1 MVINHLGEKHL
12 MFSDAELVKKCLQ
25 DDRQAFEELVS
36 RYQDKVYA
44 LSFRYMGNKDDAY
57 DMAQESFLKAYR
69 SLRSFKS
76 ESSFGTWM
84 YRITTNVCLDELR
97 HRKRRVVPLSFDE
110 PLAIRDGD
118 EVKKEVADP
127 SPTADILY
135 EQKEL
140 SHYIQ
145 TLLSQIKV
153 EYRTALILRDMMQF
167 TYEEIAEIL
176 NCSVGTVK
184 SRLSRARNILR
195 KSLADRE
202 LLP

>member
-1 MVINHLGEKHL
+1 MI
-12 MFSDAELVKKCLQ
+12 SDAELVIKCLQ
-25 DDRQAFEELVS
+25 DDAKAFEELVT
-36 RYQDKVYA
+36 RYQDKVYT

-76 ESSFGTWM
+76 DSSFGTWL

-97 HRKRRVVPLSFDE
+97 HRKRRLVPLSLDE
-110 PLAIRDGD
+110 PLAVRDGE
-118 EVKKEVADP
+118 EVVKEVADP
-127 SPTADILY
+127 SPNVDILY
-135 EQKEL
+135 EQEEF

-145 TLLSQIKV
+145 SILSQIKA
-153 EYRTALILRDMMQF
+153 EHRSALILRDMMQF
-167 TYEEIAEIL
+167 TYDEIAQIL

-184 SRLSRARNILR
+184 SRLSRARNALR
-195 KSLADRE
+195 KKLSDRE

>member
-1 MVINHLGEKHL
+1 MI
-12 MFSDAELVKKCLQ
+12 SDAELVIKCLQ
-25 DDRQAFEELVS
+25 DDAKAFEELVT

-76 ESSFGTWM
+76 DSSFGTWI

-97 HRKRRVVPLSFDE
+97 HRKRRLVPLSLDE
-110 PLAIRDGD
+110 PLAVRDGD
-118 EVKKEVADP
+118 EVVKEVADP
-127 SPTADILY
+127 SPNVDILY
-135 EQKEL
+135 EQEEF

-145 TLLSQIKV
+145 GILSQIKA
-153 EYRTALILRDMMQF
+153 EHRAALILRDMMQF
-167 TYEEIAEIL
+167 TYDEIAQIL

-184 SRLSRARNILR
+184 SRLSRARNALR
-195 KSLADRE
+195 KKLSDRE